1 MKILKLISYL
11 LLLTA
16 FICKADI
23 PYLSIEQRIDNAT
36 IIVIGKIVS
45 FESLKMYG
53 ELHPRKVAIIKIKTL
68 VKGKVASEFLLAT
81 IGFYWPNNIR
91 STQDMNLKLYDEGKW
106 LLNKDKSGLFMLT
119 RPDNFIKLN
128 K

>member
-53 ELHPRKVAIIKIKTL
+53 ELHPRKVAIVKIKTL